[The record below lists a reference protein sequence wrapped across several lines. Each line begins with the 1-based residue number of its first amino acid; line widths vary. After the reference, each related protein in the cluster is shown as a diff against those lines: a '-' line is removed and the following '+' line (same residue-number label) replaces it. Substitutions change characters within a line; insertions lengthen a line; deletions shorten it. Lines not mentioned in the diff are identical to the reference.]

1 MQAFSLRPWKSKIR
15 GSRVFLAV
23 LALTLA
29 GRTALAQDGSFSPV
43 VPISERPTSL
53 AGTVHCANLVY
64 ADGQSSKCF
73 ADHFLRV
80 VSESTNIRTS
90 GIFETVDMGEMALF
104 DYPFAVMTG
113 EGRFALTESQR
124 ANLRS
129 YLNFGGF
136 VVASA
141 GCSCPRWG
149 ESFRQEIAAVFPEIE
164 LREIPPSHP
173 VFSTVYQIEKLPS
186 RVSLQGLEIDGRIVL
201 VFSPDGLNDTKEA
214 VGRCCCCGGSE
225 IKNARQIN
233 VNLLVYALTH

>member
-1 MQAFSLRPWKSKIR
+1 
-15 GSRVFLAV
+15 LASAI
-23 LALTLA
+23 LAA
-29 GRTALAQDGSFSPV
+29 MASGQDGLETAEL
-43 VPISERPTSL
+43 PISQRPPAL
-53 AGTVHCANLVY
+53 AGTVRCANLVY

-80 VSESTNIRTS
+80 VSESTHIRTS
-90 GIFETVDMGEMALF
+90 GVFETVEMGEMNLF

-113 EGRFALTESQR
+113 EGRFVLTESQR

-149 ESFRQEIAAVFPEIE
+149 QSFRQEIAAVFPEVE
-164 LREIPPSHP
+164 MREIPPSHP
-173 VFSTVYQIEKLPS
+173 LFSTVYPIEKLPS